1 MSALAIDKRSRNA
14 AVAINNAMYR
24 NNVTAKDIEK
34 NKIMHRNTFYAK
46 LENPERFRFDDF
58 WKLDALLHFN
68 EYEMGLITGR
78 ECSGQTFL

>member
-1 MSALAIDKRSRNA
+1 MAPGTLRKRNQDA
-14 AVAINNAMYR
+14 TVAIKNAMNR
-24 NNVTAKDIEK
+24 NNISAKDIEK

-78 ECSGQTFL
+78 E

>member
-1 MSALAIDKRSRNA
+1 MTPGTLMKKNKNA
-14 AVAINNAMYR
+14 TVAIKNAMNR

-34 NKIMHRNTFYAK
+34 NKIMNRNTFYVK
-46 LENPERFRFDDF
+46 LDNPNRFRFDDF

-78 ECSGQTFL
+78 E